1 MRDKPPPRLPA
12 LLRMLSQHTYR
23 DILEQVAAAGFD
35 DIRLAHW
42 PVLQWPGPEGERPSV
57 IAERAGTSKQAI
69 NHVLRDLERL
79 GYLELRPDPDDSRA
93 RLVTTTAR
101 GQSLVEAMFAAADAT
116 ERAFESVLTEDQSR
130 SLKATLNLLWRN
142 DVSAAR
148 SPTEVS
154 TKFDVTG
161 GGV

>member
-1 MRDKPPPRLPA
+1 
-12 LLRMLSQHTYR
+12 
-23 DILEQVAAAGFD
+23 
-35 DIRLAHW
+35 
-42 PVLQWPGPEGERPSV
+42 
-57 IAERAGTSKQAI
+57 
-69 NHVLRDLERL
+69 
-79 GYLELRPDPDDSRA
+79 
-93 RLVTTTAR
+93 
-101 GQSLVEAMFAAADAT
+101 MFAAADAT
-116 ERAFESVLTEDQSR
+116 ERAFESVLTEEQSR